1 MINRIFAAAAIGAML
16 ISAPV
21 LADEADGAD
30 APKMSVEYSDLD
42 LTTEKGQSALER
54 RVLAAARKVCRT
66 GYVATGTRVISPE
79 QKHCLD
85 EATTSAK
92 RQVAAIIEAANRG
105 G

>member
-30 APKMSVEYSDLD
+30 APKVSVEHSDLD
-42 LTTEKGQSALER
+42 LTNEKGQAVLER

-66 GYVATGTRVISPE
+66 GYVATGTRVLSPE
-79 QKHCLD
+79 QKQCL
-85 EATTSAK
+85 EAAKASAK

>member
-1 MINRIFAAAAIGAML
+1 MINRIFATAAIGAML

-21 LADEADGAD
+21 LADEAAGAD
-30 APKMSVEYSDLD
+30 APKVSVEYSDLD
-42 LTTEKGQSALER
+42 LTNEKGQAALER

-79 QKHCLD
+79 QQSCLN
-85 EATTSAK
+85 AAKTSAK
-92 RQVAAIIEAANRG
+92 SQVAAIIEAANRG